1 LAWLEL
7 PLLSV
12 LEKNKTEMVAI
23 IGLLELLVLLLVSG
37 GWCRGHYWFGMKKK
51 KLGEVIV

>member
-1 LAWLEL
+1 MEL
-7 PLLSV
+7 LLLLLLPV

-37 GWCRGHYWFGMKKK
+37 G
-51 KLGEVIV
+51 

>member
-1 LAWLEL
+1 LEL
-7 PLLSV
+7 LLLLLV

-37 GWCRGHYWFGMKKK
+37 G
-51 KLGEVIV
+51 